1 MIHTNYS
8 NYNYTISY
16 QKPQSYMKEL
26 GSTTV
31 MTEKSD
37 TGNDVYRNAS
47 TKAVLAAKVERYSQ
61 GTFDLSLLV
70 AGGNSESYFNS
81 AGQYYEYKEM
91 LNSILEYKRLN
102 GEVPQYHVSYAWSGR
117 HLSEWEE

>member
-26 GSTTV
+26 GSTAV

-37 TGNDVYRNAS
+37 TDNDVYRNAS
-47 TKAVLAAKVERYSQ
+47 TKAVLHF
-61 GTFDLSLLV
+61 T
-70 AGGNSESYFNS
+70 
-81 AGQYYEYKEM
+81 
-91 LNSILEYKRLN
+91 
-102 GEVPQYHVSYAWSGR
+102 
-117 HLSEWEE
+117 